1 MQFDSTQRRNTAP
14 SAQGRGSTSTGA
26 GNRRRS
32 ITAASSVL
40 IPTRTPSGS
49 WTICTGA
56 SKWPVKAACPRT
68 ASSMPCPSLNSCVI
82 CSAGGKP
89 RAMRPSVRK
98 LGSSS
103 IPKGQIADGE
113 SPLAGPKGGWRG
125 SSPTLRIARRRPAE
139 AYIVMRTPFA
149 LMPFTLEGAKTCS
162 VAVSIKQPHWM
173 NARKSRPSAYEKK
186 LRASR
191 PSIERDILI
200 RKARHAETG
209 ARIQDWLKSTGLHP
223 PE

>member
-1 MQFDSTQRRNTAP
+1 MAKAP
-14 SAQGRGSTSTGA
+14 SPLQKGDGAVPRQRSESRGDA
-26 GNRRRS
+26 
-32 ITAASSVL
+32 
-40 IPTRTPSGS
+40 
-49 WTICTGA
+49 
-56 SKWPVKAACPRT
+56 
-68 ASSMPCPSLNSCVI
+68 
-82 CSAGGKP
+82 
-89 RAMRPSVRK
+89 RP
-98 LGSSS
+98 
-103 IPKGQIADGE
+103 
-113 SPLAGPKGGWRG
+113 
-125 SSPTLRIARRRPAE
+125 E

-149 LMPFTLEGAKTCS
+149 LTPFTLEGAETCS

-173 NARKSRPSAYEKK
+173 NAWKSEPSAYEKK

>member
-1 MQFDSTQRRNTAP
+1 
-14 SAQGRGSTSTGA
+14 
-26 GNRRRS
+26 
-32 ITAASSVL
+32 
-40 IPTRTPSGS
+40 
-49 WTICTGA
+49 
-56 SKWPVKAACPRT
+56 
-68 ASSMPCPSLNSCVI
+68 MPCPSLNSCVI

-98 LGSSS
+98 SLGKQSAGLLLYRRKGDKLEVLLGQPGGPFGRNKDLGSSS
-103 IPKGQIADGE
+103 IPKGLIADGE
-113 SPLAGPKGGWRG
+113 SPLAAPKGGWRG
-125 SSPTLRIARRRPAE
+125 SSPALRIARRRPAE

-149 LMPFTLEGAKTCS
+149 LTPFTLEGAKTCS

>member
-1 MQFDSTQRRNTAP
+1 
-14 SAQGRGSTSTGA
+14 
-26 GNRRRS
+26 
-32 ITAASSVL
+32 
-40 IPTRTPSGS
+40 
-49 WTICTGA
+49 
-56 SKWPVKAACPRT
+56 
-68 ASSMPCPSLNSCVI
+68 
-82 CSAGGKP
+82 
-89 RAMRPSVRK
+89 MRPSVRK
-98 LGSSS
+98 SPGKQSAGLLLYRRKGDKLEVLLGQPGGPFGRNKDLGSSS
-103 IPKGQIADGE
+103 IPKGLIADGE
-113 SPLAGPKGGWRG
+113 SPLAAPKGGWRG
-125 SSPTLRIARRRPAE
+125 SSPALRIARRRPAE

-149 LMPFTLEGAKTCS
+149 LTPFTLEGAKTCS

-173 NARKSRPSAYEKK
+173 NAWKSRPSAYEKK